1 MSYLPLCYAGVQIL
15 DVWVAISVAGTVY
28 FPSSEAGKG
37 SGPPQAPGTVSSG
50 GEGSKGKGAKDPL
63 LSLGQLRQV

>member
-15 DVWVAISVAGTVY
+15 DVWVAIYVAGTVY

-37 SGPPQAPGTVSSG
+37 SGPPRAPGTVSSG

-63 LSLGQLRQV
+63 SLGQLRQA